1 MQGLI
6 GHKLGMTQIWDSEG
20 RVIPVTVIQAGP
32 CVITQVKT
40 AESDGYDAVQLGFH
54 DVKESRA
61 NQPMSGHFKKV
72 AATPKRFLK
81 EFRNMSIGDKKAGD
95 DLTVEMFQAGEMV
108 DVTGS
113 SKGHGFTGVMKRHNF
128 KGGHKTHGKSD
139 QLRKGGSIGA
149 SSDPS
154 RVFPG
159 MKMAGRHGGKRV
171 TTRNLQVAR
180 VDAEKNLLMIKGAV
194 PGPSNAL
201 VYITK

>member
-6 GHKLGMTQIWDSEG
+6 GHKMGMTQIWDEAG

-40 AESDGYDAVQLGFH
+40 ADHDGYEAVQLGFH

-61 NQPMSGHFKKV
+61 TRPISGHFKKV
-72 AATPKRFLK
+72 GATPKGFLK

-95 DLTVEMFQAGEMV
+95 NLTVEIFEAG
-108 DVTGS
+108 DVVNVIGT
-113 SKGHGFTGVMKRHNF
+113 SKGRGFTGVMKRHNF
-128 KGGHKTHGKSD
+128 RGGHKTHGKSD

-159 MKMAGRHGGKRV
+159 TKIAGRSGGSRV

-180 VDAEKNLLMIKGAV
+180 VDTEKNLLMVKGAV
-194 PGPSNAL
+194 PGPTNAL